1 MRTAV
6 APLALALAVALPGCS
21 PSNPWVE
28 ATVEG
33 VELSD
38 LQVVRTGWD
47 QGRETDPGAD
57 GQARYTWV
65 VDIHNGSTTIW
76 SGQVR
81 IIAELESG
89 GQVFSDTLSERVVVP
104 GRRTITVRDFGRLAG
119 EAATSGVM
127 PRFKVRIGSWCAE
140 VHRGEGSAAVCPE
153 EPVEAPPTDMGPPI
167 G

>member
-1 MRTAV
+1 MRTAA
-6 APLALALAVALPGCS
+6 APFALALALTGCA
-21 PSNPWVE
+21 PANPWVE

-33 VELSD
+33 VALSD

-47 QGRETDPGAD
+47 QGREAEPGAD

-65 VDIHNGSTTIW
+65 MDIQNGSTTIW

-81 IIAELESG
+81 IIAELEAG
-89 GQVFSDTLSERVVVP
+89 GQVFSDTINQRVVVP
-104 GRRTITVRDFGRLAG
+104 GRRTITVRDFGRMPG
-119 EAATSGVM
+119 EVETGGLM

-153 EPVEAPPTDMGPPI
+153 EPAAAPPTDMGPPI
-167 G
+167 R